1 MPRVNEWR
9 IERVTD
15 ATPQL
20 VDGARELFREYHEW
34 LGEVVCSARLPEEI
48 LSLPAPYSPPEGRLL
63 LALAPGGAIAG
74 VVGVRSVEGTVPA
87 TGEIKR
93 LYVRPPYRGKGLGR
107 YLAGQALEAAA
118 DLGYAE
124 AVLTT
129 LPGTMQQAL
138 GLYRS
143 LGFVETEPFIDHGH
157 EGNAVHMLYLRR
169 RL

>member
-1 MPRVNEWR
+1 MNEWR

-20 VDGARELFREYHEW
+20 IDAARELFREYHEW
-34 LGEVVCSARLPEEI
+34 LGEVVCSARLAEEI
-48 LSLPAPYSPPEGRLL
+48 RSLPGPYSSPEGRLL
-63 LALAPGGAIAG
+63 LALAPGGAVAG
-74 VVGVRSVEGTVPA
+74 VVGVRSVESKAPA

-93 LYVRPPYRGKGLGR
+93 LYVRPPYRGRGLGR
-107 YLAGQALEAAA
+107 YLAAQALEAAA

-129 LPGTMQQAL
+129 LPATMQRAL

-143 LGFVETEPFIDHGH
+143 LGFVETEPFIDHSH
-157 EGNAVHMLYLRR
+157 EGSRVQMLYLRR
-169 RL
+169 PL

>member
-1 MPRVNEWR
+1 MNEWR

-20 VDGARELFREYHEW
+20 VDAARELFREYHEW
-34 LGEVVCSARLPEEI
+34 LGEAVCSARLPEEI

-63 LALAPGGAIAG
+63 LALAPDGTVSG
-74 VVGVRSVEGTVPA
+74 VVGVRAVEGTEPA
-87 TGEIKR
+87 SGEIKR
-93 LYVRPPYRGKGLGR
+93 LYVRPPYRGRGLGR
-107 YLAGQALEAAA
+107 YLAEQALEAAA

-129 LPGTMQQAL
+129 LPATMQRAL
-138 GLYRS
+138 RLYRS
-143 LGFVETEPFIDHGH
+143 LGFVETAPFIDHSH
-157 EGNAVHMLYLRR
+157 EGSRVQMLYLRR